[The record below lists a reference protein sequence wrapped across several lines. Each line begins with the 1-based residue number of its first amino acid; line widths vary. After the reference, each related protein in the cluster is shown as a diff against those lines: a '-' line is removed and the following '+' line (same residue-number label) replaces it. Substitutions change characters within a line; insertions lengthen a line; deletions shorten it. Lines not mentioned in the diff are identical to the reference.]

1 MRSSS
6 LESKT
11 IRPGMYSFY
20 HSDRRPQSVA
30 TRQVVSKPKKKHG
43 KLIITLAI
51 LVLAFGVFKVQGNSS
66 STPKSSQSSAASKAA
81 PAAIMPA
88 NSNNQLASK
97 DNPCTDNSLD
107 KMVLISISSRRAW
120 ACEKNKQ
127 VKESP
132 IISGMESVESTKTP
146 VGTFK
151 IYAKAKDTVLSG
163 TDPTTGQWREPVSY
177 WMPYHDNQYGTY
189 GFHDAPWRQPGE
201 FGNIDPN
208 SMNGSHGCVQLPTA
222 MAKWVYDWAPI
233 GTTVVVKS

>member
-6 LESKT
+6 LENKT

-20 HSDRRPQSVA
+20 HSDRRPQSSA
-30 TRQVVSKPKKKHG
+30 SRQVASKPKKKYG
-43 KLIITLAI
+43 KLMITI
-51 LVLAFGVFKVQGNSS
+51 VVLVFAFGLFKIQGNSS
-66 STPKSSQSSAASKAA
+66 PAPNSSRSNTASKAA
-81 PAAIMPA
+81 PAAVIPDT
-88 NSNNQLASK
+88 NNNPLVNN
-97 DNPCTDNSLD
+97 DNPCSGNSLD
-107 KMVLISISSRRAW
+107 KMVLISISKRHSW
-120 ACEKNKQ
+120 ACEKTKQ
-127 VKESP
+127 VKDSP
-132 IISGMESVESTKTP
+132 VITGMESIESTKTP

-208 SMNGSHGCVQLPTA
+208 SMNGSHGCVQLPTP

-233 GTTVVVKS
+233 GTTVIVRS